1 MDCDSAEMTE
11 YHLIVSNPPHRTIQ
25 AQAAA
30 QCFQCTAA
38 EVRMKANFPAPEIWL
53 AETDAGAVRQ
63 WGKALLGAGLNV
75 ALVRGS
81 VLAAVPRIQW
91 AGAVRLGES
100 GFTVITE
107 TGEVEIARDDR
118 VVAVFGEP
126 HKQEARSKTGSG
138 SILTQ
143 QLSGRS
149 TGKGLPIAPHAAGVG
164 GVVAQAAM
172 DQLGK
177 VAKEAKESAKQRLS
191 DIDAG
196 PEPSM
201 FLDLYVYAADG
212 WRAVR
217 LTPAGVD
224 FSGLGDLMK
233 PTARANIQTILET
246 LENAHLDERLMHVT
260 YRFSVVG
267 GTALNKVLGEIAEDL
282 GAIPPMDLG
291 SSLVFLT
298 SMGRAGEGSVRSEG

>member
-1 MDCDSAEMTE
+1 MTE
-11 YHLIVSNPPHRTIQ
+11 YHLIVSDPPHRTIQ

-30 QCFQCTAA
+30 QCLQCTAA

-53 AETDAGAVRQ
+53 ADTDSGAARQ
-63 WGKALLGAGLNV
+63 WGKALLDAGFSV

-100 GFTVITE
+100 GFTVTTG
-107 TGEVEIARDDR
+107 TGEVEIGRDDR
-118 VVAVFGEP
+118 VIAVCGEP
-126 HKQEARSKTGSG
+126 RKQEARSKTESG
-138 SILTQ
+138 SFLSQ
-143 QLSGRS
+143 QLTGRGS
-149 TGKGLPIAPHAAGVG
+149 GKGLPIVPPAAGVA

-172 DQLGK
+172 DQLSK
-177 VAKEAKESAKQRLS
+177 AAREAKESAKQRLS

-201 FLDLYVYAADG
+201 FLDLYVPAADA

-233 PTARANIQTILET
+233 PTARANIQTILEA

-267 GTALNKVLGEIAEDL
+267 GMAMNKLLAEIAEDL
-282 GAIPPMDLG
+282 SAMAPMDLG

-298 SMGRAGEGSVRSEG
+298 SMGRGVGRAKSEQ